1 MMFFSCAVENCRN
14 HFQVLRTEG
23 QKPKI
28 VAESP
33 HKVPKPVLADAK
45 MGNMGCPQCTRY
57 GKVTTTVNRRDGYWR
72 RHQCVTCGPYYT
84 CEKEDGVSVHQRL
97 KSIKARDINA
107 A

>member
-1 MMFFSCAVENCRN
+1 MMFFRCDVPTCRN
-14 HFQVLRTEG
+14 HFQVFSTEG
-23 QKPKI
+23 QKPRI

-33 HKVPKPVLADAK
+33 HKVPKPVLPAK
-45 MGNMGCPQCTRY
+45 LGNMGCPQCGRY
-57 GKVTTTVNRRDGYWR
+57 GPIKTTIDRRDGYWR

-97 KSIKARDINA
+97 KNIKARDINA